1 MYIKDSFKSKYQLLI
16 IGREKA
22 VNEYHKTQ
30 NHSLII
36 HKFDDVYENL
46 EDYNRTKK
54 RRVLI
59 VFDDMV
65 ADMESNENLS
75 PIVTELFLRGRKL
88 HVSLVFISK
97 SYFRVPKTIRLNATH
112 YFVMKIRNKREL

>member
-1 MYIKDSFKSKYQLLI
+1 MKHQKILMHPF
-16 IGREKA
+16 
-22 VNEYHKTQ
+22 
-30 NHSLII
+30 II
-36 HKFDDVYENL
+36 HKFHNVYGNL

-65 ADMESNENLS
+65 ADMESNKKLS

-88 HVSLVFISK
+88 HISLGFISK
-97 SYFRVPKTIRLNATH
+97 YYFRVPKTIRLNATH